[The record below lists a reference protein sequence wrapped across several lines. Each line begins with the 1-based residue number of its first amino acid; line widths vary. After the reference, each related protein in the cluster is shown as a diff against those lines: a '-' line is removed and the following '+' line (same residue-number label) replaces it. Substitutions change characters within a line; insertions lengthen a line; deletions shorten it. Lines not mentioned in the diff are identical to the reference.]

1 MRLGHVGRCWTKGIP
16 GKEDR
21 IVAGSLP
28 DAMEIGAGTRAGLA
42 DEEDGI
48 GQIQLGVRVVF
59 SLPSA

>member
-1 MRLGHVGRCWTKGIP
+1 MQDKGDP

-21 IVAGSLP
+21 SVAGSLP
-28 DAMEIGAGTRAGLA
+28 DAMEIGAGTRTGLT
-42 DEEDGI
+42 DEMGGI